1 MRILIAIDSFK
12 GSVSSKEAGEAVAE
26 GIRRIPNINAEI
38 EIRPMADGGEGTTEA
53 LVEGIGGAYGAI
65 TVDGPLGNRVNAK
78 YGLIPERHLAIIE
91 MAAAS
96 GITLIPPEKRNPL
109 YTTTRGFGQM
119 IRNAIEADGCRR
131 LLLGIGGSATNDGGA
146 GMLQALGF
154 RLLDKNGND
163 SPHGAAGLEELAEI
177 DIEHALPQLKQT
189 EIRVACDVK
198 NPLCGPNGCSAV
210 FGPQKGAT
218 PEMISRMDA
227 ALHKFADL
235 TKKVLPNSDMDAP
248 GSGAAGGLGFAL
260 RSFLNAR
267 LESGVDIV
275 LQETK
280 LEEAIMKADIVITG
294 EGRLDAQTVMGKA
307 PIGVARLAKKHGKR
321 VIAFSGCVT
330 PDARVCNDAGIDAFF
345 PVLRTLCTLDEALA
359 NAKQNIAD
367 TAEQVFRALAATPT

>member
-26 GIRRIPNINAEI
+26 GIRRIPDIDAEI

-53 LVEGIGGAYGAI
+53 LVEGIGGVYGTIA
-65 TVDGPLGNRVNAK
+65 VDGPLGNRVNAK
-78 YGLIPERHLAIIE
+78 YGIVPERHLAIME

-163 SPHGAAGLEELAEI
+163 IPHGAAGLEELAEI
-177 DIEHALPQLKQT
+177 EIGHALPQLKQT

-227 ALHKFADL
+227 ALRRFADL

-275 LQETK
+275 LQETR

-367 TAEQVFRALAATPT
+367 TAEQVFRLFNS